1 MSHPQKTSAQLTSTL
16 VSAISNLERR
26 DFVLGMGS
34 GLIFS
39 IADLEGRSVTEPF
52 MINTEDMQDIKPHII
67 KSIKRALKLRVALLQ
82 ADIRSIEQVVTP
94 PPPVDH
100 DDYEE
105 LIDDYEYVQLDQKA
119 FLGKKD
125 Q

>member
-1 MSHPQKTSAQLTSTL
+1 VSHPQKISAQLTSTL

-34 GLIFS
+34 GLIIS

-67 KSIKRALKLRVALLQ
+67 KSIKRVLKLRLASLQ
-82 ADIRSIEQVVTP
+82 ADIRSIEQIL
-94 PPPVDH
+94 PPVDH
-100 DDYEE
+100 NDYEE
-105 LIDDYEYVQLDQKA
+105 LIDDDELPDDDENDGGQGP
-119 FLGKKD
+119 FGGR
-125 Q
+125 

>member
-105 LIDDYEYVQLDQKA
+105 LDLTLYGTKLN
-119 FLGKKD
+119 
-125 Q
+125 